1 MDAVFRHL
9 ELIEREYFALQY
21 TEIFRSTTQ
30 SSNVYDQQ
38 QQYSNQD
45 NLNVTM
51 NCSPVNTTRTV
62 LYNVS

>member
-38 QQYSNQD
+38 QYSNQD
-45 NLNVTM
+45 NVNVTI
-51 NCSPVNTTRTV
+51 NCSPVNTTRIV